1 MGANACKNGACCCT
15 DAGDIEDEDVVR
27 PQQQMGHQ
35 LNLTEEPT
43 ARSVVDGVAPEGL
56 LFIFRTFEGKTK
68 VLTFTGKPV
77 GLYFKEETL
86 PIVVSNVNKGTQA
99 EKLGV
104 QVGWEIRSIG
114 GANLT
119 SCKTYDEAVE
129 IIMKQLATLKEAPA
143 EPVADALIGA

>member
-1 MGANACKNGACCCT
+1 MGANGSVCCT
-15 DAGDIEDEDVVR
+15 DSGDSKVEEVV
-27 PQQQMGHQ
+27 PQQTLQDRA
-35 LNLTEEPT
+35 LDEVTT
-43 ARSVVDGVAPEGL
+43 KVVLDRVAPEGL

-143 EPVADALIGA
+143 EPVADALIGG